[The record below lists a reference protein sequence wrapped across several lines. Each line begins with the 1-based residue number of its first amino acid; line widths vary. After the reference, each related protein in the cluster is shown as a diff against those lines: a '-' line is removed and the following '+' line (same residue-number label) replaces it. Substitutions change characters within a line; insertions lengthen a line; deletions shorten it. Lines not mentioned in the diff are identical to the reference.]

1 VHQARSLLFVLL
13 LVVLTGC
20 EGARPIEDVSI
31 PENPPDF
38 SIPDSTLATLVRAI
52 HDRSTTNFGLVFAD
66 TVLEAHE
73 FHAVFDSIDIIE
85 WHSAGHPTYPQD
97 WRRHDEMAFF
107 PNFVAN
113 FPDQLYDTYFTVDDA
128 RGGKINIGGPTQ
140 MQIWNMHYRV
150 WAGSTPVAAGSAGLT
165 FERIGLASEY
175 KLTYWEDR
183 RDTVNV
189 RSWGK
194 HRLEGR

>member
-1 VHQARSLLFVLL
+1 MHQARSLLFVLL

-97 WRRHDEMAFF
+97 WRSMNAFEIERWCMRATRV
-107 PNFVAN
+107 PPA
-113 FPDQLYDTYFTVDDA
+113 PA
-128 RGGKINIGGPTQ
+128 R
-140 MQIWNMHYRV
+140 R
-150 WAGSTPVAAGSAGLT
+150 A
-165 FERIGLASEY
+165 
-175 KLTYWEDR
+175 ED
-183 RDTVNV
+183 
-189 RSWGK
+189 
-194 HRLEGR
+194 